1 MDMRNSTHLKLKQP
15 NISMVGQG
23 SIPWSFF
30 LTNTYEY
37 KRKDLRSV
45 LCLTTQIYHDQ
56 QSVEKRVEKS
66 PLYKNMV
73 VPQPKI
79 NVLGSQGQFMFFS

>member
-45 LCLTTQIYHDQ
+45 LCLTTQIYHDRK
-56 QSVEKRVEKS
+56 SVEKS

-79 NVLGSQGQFMFFS
+79 KFLGSRGQFMFFS